1 MYINASSSK
10 GGGRNA
16 RETLTHSIRDCSTA
30 SSVFFS
36 SFLSLRILLFPPTG
50 AIVSLP
56 SLIQRLF
63 FFLLLLLPNSYFFLL
78 GEELL
83 IGPQLLSSAYFAPA
97 SSDVHLRV
105 CMRT

>member
-63 FFLLLLLPNSYFFLL
+63 FFLLLFLGSYFFFVGRGVVDRTAAPLVRLL
-78 GEELL
+78 RSGVL
-83 IGPQLLSSAYFAPA
+83 
-97 SSDVHLRV
+97 
-105 CMRT
+105 